1 MLPLPAVLTIF
12 PPEDVPTAD
21 LVPVVMAF
29 LIDDVP
35 VTLVAVLLPVT
46 VLPED
51 MPLLLALLVAVV
63 LETALVLRPV
73 VLLTLE
79 PPRSEALLPNT
90 L

>member
-1 MLPLPAVLTIF
+1 MPTIF
-12 PPEDVPTAD
+12 PPEGVPTAD
-21 LVPVVMAF
+21 LVPAVIVF
-29 LIDDVP
+29 LIDDAP

-63 LETALVLRPV
+63 PETALVLRPV
-73 VLLTLE
+73 MLLTLE
-79 PPRSEALLPNT
+79 PPRIEALLPNT